1 MRLFQDNLLIC
12 GVKMFKKL
20 MDFLHVT
27 LAMVAVSFLGYAFWA
42 AVSAVTW
49 GLLESMTIAAATAIM
64 ASICRDVTK

>member
-1 MRLFQDNLLIC
+1 MRLFQDNLLIF

-27 LAMVAVSFLGYAFWA
+27 LAMVAVSFLGYAFWI

-49 GLLESMTIAAATAIM
+49 GLLESITIAAATAVV
-64 ASICRDVTK
+64 ASICRDAAK

>member
-27 LAMVAVSFLGYAFWA
+27 LAMVAVSFLGYASWI

-49 GLLESMTIAAATAIM
+49 GLLECITIAATAAVM

>member
-1 MRLFQDNLLIC
+1 
-12 GVKMFKKL
+12 MFKKL

-27 LAMVAVSFLGYAFWA
+27 LAMVAVSFLGYASWT

-49 GLLESMTIAAATAIM
+49 GLLECFTIAATAAIM

>member
-1 MRLFQDNLLIC
+1 
-12 GVKMFKKL
+12 MFKKL

-27 LAMVAVSFLGYAFWA
+27 LAMVAVSFLGYASWT

-49 GLLESMTIAAATAIM
+49 ELLECITIAATAAVI

>member
-1 MRLFQDNLLIC
+1 
-12 GVKMFKKL
+12 MFKKL

-49 GLLESMTIAAATAIM
+49 GLLECITIAATAAVM